1 MKPSPPDKPPVLVVA
16 LLDQLVQIL
25 QLGGAGQGQ
34 GAEEEE
40 ESVEGSHRDQGE
52 GCTAWHSG
60 GEVY

>member
-1 MKPSPPDKPPVLVVA
+1 MLVVA

-34 GAEEEE
+34 GAEEE
-40 ESVEGSHRDQGE
+40 SVEGSHRDQGE

>member
-1 MKPSPPDKPPVLVVA
+1 MLVVA

-40 ESVEGSHRDQGE
+40 ESVEGSHRVQE
-52 GCTAWHSG
+52 KT
-60 GEVY
+60 EVVRCIDY

>member
-1 MKPSPPDKPPVLVVA
+1 MLVVA

-34 GAEEEE
+34 GAEDEE

-60 GEVY
+60 SGIDY